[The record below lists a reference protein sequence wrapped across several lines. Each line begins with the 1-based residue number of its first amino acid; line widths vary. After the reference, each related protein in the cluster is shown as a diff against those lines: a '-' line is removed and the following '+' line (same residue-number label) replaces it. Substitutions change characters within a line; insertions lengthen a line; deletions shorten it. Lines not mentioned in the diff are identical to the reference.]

1 MKIIIAKN
9 IGFCSGVKRAISV
22 TEQALKEKT
31 KPVQFLGSLVHNENI
46 IDKFLKRGVILKK
59 NLKEIKP
66 GILIIQAHGF
76 SPFPKK
82 FDEKILIRD
91 ATCPLV
97 KKVQMLANSLWKN
110 SYQVII
116 IGDKNHSET
125 KGIKG
130 YTKNKAV
137 IVENKEQAKNLPKF
151 KRVAVVTQTTQ
162 NLNNVNEIL
171 KVLKRRHKK
180 IKYFNTLCLEVQ
192 KRQKETRVIAEKTDG
207 MLVIGS
213 KTSANTKGLYQISK
227 NSGKPVWWVNSLDEL
242 KKQNIKDAI
251 VLGVVSGTSADN
263 AEVEKIKNY
272 LKRARQANG

>member
-272 LKRARQANG
+272 LKRAR